1 MTDQA
6 RIHHLDT
13 KDCLNLRHDGLYERF
28 ETTFVK
34 RRLRPG
40 QTFVDAGAHIGYYS
54 ALAASIVGP
63 GGLVLAFE
71 PDPTNMGLLRQNTE
85 HFGEIVQAREMA
97 LADKAG
103 RATLFLSPD
112 NSGDNRLFRTN
123 GWRDLEVD
131 VTTIDERPE
140 LDGRPLDFLKMD
152 IQGIELKALLGARET
167 IARSPK
173 LVGIIEY
180 WPFGLKLNG
189 LKQPGDFL
197 DALADLGLMAYL
209 RGTKRRLER
218 AKPPG
223 LKRVESHANL
233 LVSREP
239 LI

>member
-1 MTDQA
+1 MIDPGQVTYLDEKDSL
-6 RIHHLDT
+6 HL
-13 KDCLNLRHDGLYERF
+13 KKDGLYERF

-34 RRLRPG
+34 RQLRAG

-71 PDPTNMGLLRQNTE
+71 PDPTNLGLLRQNTE
-85 HFGEIVQAREMA
+85 RFGEIVQPREMA

-103 RATLFLSPD
+103 RATLYLSPE
-112 NSGDNRLFRTN
+112 NSGDNRLYRTA

-140 LDGRPLDFLKMD
+140 LDGRAVDFLKMD
-152 IQGIELKALLGARET
+152 IQGLELKALMGAKET
-167 IARSPK
+167 IARSPR
-173 LVGIIEY
+173 LVGIVEY

-197 DALADLGLMAYL
+197 DALADLGLRSYL
-209 RGTKRRLER
+209 KGSKRRLEP
-218 AKPPG
+218 AKPQG
-223 LKRVESHANL
+223 LKRIKEHANL
-233 LVSREP
+233 IISREP
-239 LI
+239 LL